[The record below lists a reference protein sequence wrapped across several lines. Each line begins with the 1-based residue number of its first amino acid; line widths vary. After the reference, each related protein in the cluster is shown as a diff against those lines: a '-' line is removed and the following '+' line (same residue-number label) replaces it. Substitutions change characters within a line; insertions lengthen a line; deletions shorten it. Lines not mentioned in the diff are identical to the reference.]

1 MSATTDSYFEDPYF
15 EDPYFVNLAG
25 SPTIAVRS
33 QTVPITASARSSSVW
48 PRNSRKALSLSLS
61 LSLSEPAPMRELLPP
76 ARTKP
81 MRDDTVRDIWE
92 SIRPGPRY
100 TKVTYPERRSRRKM
114 NLSVGG
120 ALLVIMP
127 QKLMDVFMLGRC
139 SHEFSW
145 PRRAANGE
153 YYQVCLVCASAYQY
167 DWKTMRRG
175 NRVDEPMADTTT
187 VRRRSSKKQPTWMP
201 RARRLRSQLP

>member
-1 MSATTDSYFEDPYF
+1 MSATTDTCS
-15 EDPYFVNLAG
+15 EDPYFVNFRG
-25 SPTIAVRS
+25 SPTIVTRS
-33 QTVPITASARSSSVW
+33 QTVPITLSARSSSVW
-48 PRNSRKALSLSLS
+48 PPNSRKALSLSLS
-61 LSLSEPAPMRELLPP
+61 VPPPIRKLLPP

-81 MRDDTVRDIWE
+81 MRDGTVRDIWE
-92 SIRPGPRY
+92 SIRPKPRY

-145 PRRAANGE
+145 PRRSANGE

-175 NRVDEPMADTTT
+175 NRVDEPMAD
-187 VRRRSSKKQPTWMP
+187 
-201 RARRLRSQLP
+201 

>member
-1 MSATTDSYFEDPYF
+1 
-15 EDPYFVNLAG
+15 
-25 SPTIAVRS
+25 
-33 QTVPITASARSSSVW
+33 
-48 PRNSRKALSLSLS
+48 
-61 LSLSEPAPMRELLPP
+61 
-76 ARTKP
+76 
-81 MRDDTVRDIWE
+81 
-92 SIRPGPRY
+92 
-100 TKVTYPERRSRRKM
+100 
-114 NLSVGG
+114 
-120 ALLVIMP
+120 MP

-201 RARRLRSQLP
+201 RARRLRSKLPVRYRGKNLSTWYEGLIQNISQSGVLFHGSQQLPANELAGLVFGIQEDKHAHNYSSCLCQGGINGTNGAVDKTEDSNELAASILD